1 VKTTV
6 LLIED
11 HALVRAGVRALL
23 DDSNEVTVVGEAGD
37 GHQALDL
44 CREHKPNIAI
54 TDIEMRG
61 LNGIETARQIHETY
75 QATKI
80 IMLSMYGDSNYVFEA
95 VRAGASG
102 FVLKESAFSELMEA
116 IRAVISGRRYFSPAL
131 SDVMIDDYA
140 KRAKGEL
147 PASDLDKLSN
157 REREVLQL
165 IAEGKSSKQVAS
177 VLFLSARTV
186 ETHRF
191 NLMRKL
197 GIDSIAGL
205 TKFAIAH
212 GLTSAR

>member
-1 VKTTV
+1 
-6 LLIED
+6 
-11 HALVRAGVRALL
+11 
-23 DDSNEVTVVGEAGD
+23 
-37 GHQALDL
+37 
-44 CREHKPNIAI
+44 
-54 TDIEMRG
+54 
-61 LNGIETARQIHETY
+61 
-75 QATKI
+75 
-80 IMLSMYGDSNYVFEA
+80 MLSMYGESNYVFES

-116 IRAVISGRRYFSPAL
+116 IRAVRSGRRYFSPAL
-131 SDVMIDDYA
+131 SGVMIDDYA

-147 PASDLDKLSN
+147 PTSDLDKLSG

-165 IAEGKSSKQVAS
+165 IAEGKSSKQVAA
-177 VLFLSARTV
+177 VLFLSTRTV

-205 TKFAIAH
+205 TKFAISH